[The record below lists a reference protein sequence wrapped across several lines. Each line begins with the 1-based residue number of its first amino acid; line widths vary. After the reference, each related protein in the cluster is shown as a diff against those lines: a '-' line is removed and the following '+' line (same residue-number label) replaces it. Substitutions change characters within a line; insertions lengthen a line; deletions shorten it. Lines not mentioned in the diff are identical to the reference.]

1 MKRCLSCG
9 EKLYG
14 DAVMHLPCN
23 KRVYDSEYVPELDIS
38 LDDIPMEPDRSAE
51 KFSVSNVQTTVPL
64 VFRRRA
70 KKLELG
76 NAKEYDYLLK
86 LPVFTI
92 PTLTQNQNL
101 CMTIASRLG
110 VPVPVHSLIPLG
122 TGAHACI
129 VKRYDMVYGEKKRV
143 KTFDRILEKENIHAG
158 SLEEIG
164 EKIRRTSEIPGLDVQ
179 LFFEMVLLSFL
190 IGHSDLH
197 FKKFAV
203 LYDDTREVRL
213 APMEDLVS
221 TKMFRPDE
229 EDFNIPMMGKTAG
242 ITGSDLKAFSAHLK
256 IPAKSYDRIFIRF
269 FKGKRVIGNRLKHSV
284 LETDDRIAFS
294 DITNDRFKR
303 LLL

>member
-1 MKRCLSCG
+1 MIRCLSCG

-23 KRVYDSEYVPELDIS
+23 KRVYDTEYVPDLDVS
-38 LDDIPMEPDRSAE
+38 LDGIPMEPDRSME
-51 KFSVSNVQTTVPL
+51 KFSVSNVQTSVPL
-64 VFRRRA
+64 IFQRRQ

-76 NAKEYDYLLK
+76 TAGKYDFMLK

-101 CMTIASRLG
+101 CMTIAGRLG
-110 VPVPVHSLIPLG
+110 VPVPAHSLIPLG
-122 TGAHACI
+122 PKDHAFI
-129 VKRYDMVYGEKKRV
+129 VKRYDTIEGQIKRV
-143 KTFDRILEKENIHAG
+143 KTFDRILEKEDIHSG

-164 EKIRRTSEIPGLDVQ
+164 EKILRTSEIPGLDVQ
-179 LFFEMVLLSFL
+179 FFFEMVLLSFL

-213 APMEDLVS
+213 APLEDLVS
-221 TKMFRPDE
+221 TKMFHPDE
-229 EDFNIPMMGKTAG
+229 EDFAIPMMGKTDN
-242 ITGSDLKAFSAHLK
+242 ITGSDFKAFSGHLR
-256 IPAKSYDRIFIRF
+256 IPAKSYERIFLRY
-269 FKGKRVIGNRLKHSV
+269 FKGKRLIGNRLKHSV
-284 LETDDRIAFS
+284 LETDDRIKFS